1 MPHPE
6 SRAPWSDVLRWL
18 IVVPVSAGIGYV
30 LDDLGVHAA
39 WIVAGILASGAMAL
53 VSRRELRLNSAV
65 ERAARGVIGVLA
77 GLSLVGV
84 DYGSMLHFIVP
95 GIVVALVT
103 VGIGVGSGVLLSRH
117 EKEVSVETGILGML
131 PGGSSTLPVIARDTG
146 ADYRLVALS
155 QYLRLLIVS
164 LTLPVVGGLTFG
176 RPLDLSGHAAN
187 PQLAPTLALIA
198 IALIVPY
205 IGKAL
210 HFPAPHIFA
219 PLLITPLAALAFHD
233 PSSIVLPEPVRIV
246 ALLTIGWMCGG
257 GLSTRSLKL
266 FGKQLPLTDHRL
278 HRLHHPRV
286 CRVGVGAHAGHGLD
300 LLRGLP
306 GDQPRRAG
314 DGPRARLRGRGR
326 PHRGQPAD
334 HPAHHPA
341 HHRGLPAH
349 DHRGHAPFRPL
360 ATPLPDPHP

>member
-30 LDDLGVHAA
+30 LDDLGIHAA

-53 VSRRELRLNSAV
+53 VSRRELPLNSAV

-117 EKEVSVETGILGML
+117 EREVSVETGILGML

-176 RPLDLSGHAAN
+176 SPLDLSGHATN
-187 PQLAPTLALIA
+187 PQLAPTLVLIA
-198 IALIVPY
+198 IALIGPY

-266 FGKQLPLTDHRL
+266 FGKQLPMTIACIAFTILACAASAWALMLVT
-278 HRLHHPRV
+278 
-286 CRVGVGAHAGHGLD
+286 GSTYFEAY
-300 LLRGLP
+300 
-306 GDQPRRAG
+306 
-314 DGPRARLRGRGR
+314 
-326 PHRGQPAD
+326 
-334 HPAHHPA
+334 
-341 HHRGLPAH
+341 
-349 DHRGHAPFRPL
+349 L
-360 ATPLPDPHP
+360 ATSPGGLETVLALASEGAVGPIVVSLQIIRLITLLIIAGYLPTIIAVMRRFGR